1 MLHFVRSPFHFFLI
15 PWVYLALTASPFSVH
30 RPQRFVCVCLD
41 SSQLAQSVQQ
51 VLSRDALQEERYTVT
66 LPQSD
71 QAFFSLIEQQRQHL
85 DCLILQN
92 GSKLP
97 RLIAWL
103 HNHSTLLPTIILE
116 ATSEVYSGIA
126 ALEAQLIFFYHS
138 AEIRLALN
146 KVEETAEFIDQAI
159 DEFLNLSPSCRLSN
173 PSSKPDLTTDLSPQN
188 FLLLHQRRLTE
199 KLKRSGYLG
208 IYDKRN
214 PKTFLRCLPLAEREQ
229 FLSQLR
235 LDYRAIVLNYFMN
248 DSRLNQRIDDFVNT
262 IFFADIPVA
271 QIVEI
276 HMELMDDFAKQLKLE
291 GRSEDILLDYRLTLI
306 DTIAHVCEMYRRSI
320 PRQS

>member
-1 MLHFVRSPFHFFLI
+1 LSEVYSTFFLI
-15 PWVYLALTASPFSVH
+15 PWVYLALTASPFSV
-30 RPQRFVCVCLD
+30 QRSQQFVCVLLD

-51 VLSRDALQEERYTVT
+51 VLSRDALQEERYTTT
-66 LPQSD
+66 LPKSD
-71 QAFFSLIEQQRQHL
+71 EAFFSLIEQQRQDL
-85 DCLILQN
+85 DRLIFQN

-103 HNHSTLLPTIILE
+103 HDHSTLLPTIVLE
-116 ATSEVYSGIA
+116 ETSEVYSGVA

-138 AEIRLALN
+138 AEIRLPLN
-146 KVEETAEFIDQAI
+146 KVAEIAEFIDQAI
-159 DEFLNLSPSCRLSN
+159 DEFLNLSPSCRLPN
-173 PSSKPDLTTDLSPQN
+173 PSSESDITTDLSPQN

-199 KLKRSGYLG
+199 KLKERLGYLG
-208 IYDKRN
+208 IYYKRN
-214 PKTFLRCLPLAEREQ
+214 PKTFLRCLPLVEREQ
-229 FLSQLR
+229 LLSQLR
-235 LDYRAIVLNYFMN
+235 LDYRAIVLNYFMD

-276 HMELMDDFAKQLKLE
+276 HMELMDDFTKQLKLE

-306 DTIAHVCEMYRRSI
+306 DTIAHLCEMYRRSI
-320 PRQS
+320 PRES

>member
-1 MLHFVRSPFHFFLI
+1 M
-15 PWVYLALTASPFSVH
+15 
-30 RPQRFVCVCLD
+30 
-41 SSQLAQSVQQ
+41 
-51 VLSRDALQEERYTVT
+51 
-66 LPQSD
+66 
-71 QAFFSLIEQQRQHL
+71 
-85 DCLILQN
+85 
-92 GSKLP
+92 
-97 RLIAWL
+97 
-103 HNHSTLLPTIILE
+103 
-116 ATSEVYSGIA
+116 
-126 ALEAQLIFFYHS
+126 
-138 AEIRLALN
+138 
-146 KVEETAEFIDQAI
+146 
-159 DEFLNLSPSCRLSN
+159 
-173 PSSKPDLTTDLSPQN
+173 
-188 FLLLHQRRLTE
+188 
-199 KLKRSGYLG
+199 
-208 IYDKRN
+208 
-214 PKTFLRCLPLAEREQ
+214 RCLPLAEREQ